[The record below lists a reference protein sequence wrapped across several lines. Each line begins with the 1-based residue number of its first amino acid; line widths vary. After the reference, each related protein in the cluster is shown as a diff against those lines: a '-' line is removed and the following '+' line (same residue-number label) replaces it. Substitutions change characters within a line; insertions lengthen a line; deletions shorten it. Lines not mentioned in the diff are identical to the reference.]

1 MKEIF
6 KKCIVIV
13 LTLEAK
19 LALRLK
25 KPTIIAVTGSVGK
38 TTTKDAM
45 YKILSPHVSVRK
57 TQKSYNSDFG
67 IPLSILNLPNM
78 WGNIFGWLN
87 NMTTGFGELFN
98 KDFPKYLILEI
109 GADHPGDI
117 SKPASWIKPKYSVF
131 TRLPEVPVHIEFFES
146 KEQVIKEKQSLALHT
161 RKDGVLVLNHDDP
174 LVLAMAEKFS
184 QKSVTYGT
192 HADATL
198 SLSEFHIEKKQGG
211 IFGSGVLIYGD
222 KLYSFSLP
230 RVIAETHILG
240 ALPGILIMLEEGF
253 TFEKAV
259 LGLENLEATH
269 GRLSVLK
276 GLQGSILID
285 DTYNSSPV
293 AVVNALETLKS
304 FPEAK
309 RKIAVLGDM
318 MELGIYA
325 EEEHR
330 KIGQF
335 APSCVDV
342 LITIGPRSKFTHEEA
357 TKAGVRESR
366 WFDTSQH
373 AGEFIKDFLKTGDHV
388 LFKGSQSIRV
398 ERALK
403 MCVADESDIE
413 KYLVRQDKEW
423 LKR

>member
-1 MKEIF
+1 M
-6 KKCIVIV
+6 V

-19 LALRLK
+19 CALRLK
-25 KPTIIAVTGSVGK
+25 KPIIIAVTGSVGK

-67 IPLSILNLPNM
+67 IPLSILNLANS
-78 WGNIFGWLN
+78 WGNIFGWLEN
-87 NMTTGFGELFN
+87 IVTGFGELFN
-98 KDFPKYLILEI
+98 KEFPKYLVLEI

-146 KEQVIKEKQSLALHT
+146 KEEVIKEKQSLALHT
-161 RKDGVLVLNHDDP
+161 QKDGVLILNHDDP
-174 LVLAMAEKFS
+174 LVLSMREKFP

-192 HADATL
+192 HRDATL
-198 SLSEFHIEKKQGG
+198 SLLEFHIEKKDGS
-211 IFGSGVLIYGD
+211 IFGTGTLVYKDQSYP
-222 KLYSFSLP
+222 FSLP
-230 RVIAETHILG
+230 RVIAQTHILG
-240 ALPGILIMLEEGF
+240 ALPGILVMLEEGY

-259 LGLENLEATH
+259 IGLQSLEVTN

-276 GLQGSILID
+276 GIQESVLID

-309 RKIAVLGDM
+309 RRIAVLGDM
-318 MELGIYA
+318 MELGVYA

-357 TKAGVRESR
+357 TKSGVREAR
-366 WFDTSQH
+366 WFDASEH
-373 AGEFIKDFLKTGDHV
+373 AGEFIKDFLKAGDHV

-403 MCVADESDIE
+403 MCMADEKDIE
-413 KYLVRQDKEW
+413 TYLVRQDKEW